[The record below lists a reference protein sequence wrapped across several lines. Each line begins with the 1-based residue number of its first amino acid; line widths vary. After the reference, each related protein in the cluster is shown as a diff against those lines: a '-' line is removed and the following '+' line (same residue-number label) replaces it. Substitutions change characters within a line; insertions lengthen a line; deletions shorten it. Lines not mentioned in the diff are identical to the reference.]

1 MKYTEEEI
9 LRVLN
14 TTDFRYA
21 LLLYQ
26 ENELIAVVYYNS
38 FNELLDSYKTFLALI
53 GDNVIF
59 DIIDK
64 QGKHQ
69 TINLSIHEGDYH

>member
-69 TINLSIHEGDYH
+69 TINLSIHEGDCH